1 MFSSGTLDINLFKP
15 KELHIPLK
23 SKEGDVIL
31 KYLNLFLNEDVRSD
45 YRALGNLYKTGMVL
59 YGKHGTGKT
68 TLMNYLGLKLVK
80 EHNAIVII
88 SKGNTDS
95 FLHSWALAQEI
106 RKVQDNLIVMIK
118 DECEDLLNNE
128 NAMKERLDGNESI
141 DNFIFMG
148 ATNYFN
154 EIPKTISKRL
164 SRIRWAI
171 EIIGVQDK
179 DVIRKMLSGAEA
191 KLGRELFFDLE
202 ERVDSLVGS
211 TVDEIKTHI
220 TDFVLNERFNQRV
233 DKNGRPMKLKLKI

>member
-1 MFSSGTLDINLFKP
+1 
-15 KELHIPLK
+15 
-23 SKEGDVIL
+23 
-31 KYLNLFLNEDVRSD
+31 
-45 YRALGNLYKTGMVL
+45 
-59 YGKHGTGKT
+59 
-68 TLMNYLGLKLVK
+68 
-80 EHNAIVII
+80 
-88 SKGNTDS
+88 
-95 FLHSWALAQEI
+95 
-106 RKVQDNLIVMIK
+106 
-118 DECEDLLNNE
+118 
-128 NAMKERLDGNESI
+128 
-141 DNFIFMG
+141 MG